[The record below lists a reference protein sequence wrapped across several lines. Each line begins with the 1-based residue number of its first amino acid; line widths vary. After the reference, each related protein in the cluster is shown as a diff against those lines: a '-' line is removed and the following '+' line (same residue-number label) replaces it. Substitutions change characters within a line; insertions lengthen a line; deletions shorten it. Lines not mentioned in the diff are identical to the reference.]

1 MKILTK
7 ALSILFIFFFCTTG
21 IVAASSNENVSMST
35 LNNSTVESS
44 TPELIV
50 DNHYIDDSQAE
61 EENISRDNS
70 TNSTNSTSEYMQ
82 PAAIVNNNSN
92 DSIQADIDPALLT
105 DLNNSNASVPTSLP
119 VKTTPEG
126 DNIINVQI
134 IMNNV
139 TITGIPPEQ
148 AKTAEVKTIP
158 QADLNKS
165 PIDDSAKKTLPTE
178 QEVRATLNTSNAHN
192 YTEIEA
198 LIACKHWYADRYYMT
213 FDSVSKPGEEK
224 HTSNMVMDVIYIN
237 QPEGKGGYGRIG
249 VYADGKDLYDILPE
263 PFAIGKPVTIQSMT
277 TSSKVVTTPVR
288 TAVIKWK
295 HLKDE
300 SVYTVKSEPASK
312 SVQVVVVKDTP
323 TRLDRS
329 VNKTSVNTQPHE
341 ATTTPDIKI
350 ENSNNV
356 GNSTYRFKIYNMF
369 NNIKI
374 EAQNIYI
381 TITGK

>member
-1 MKILTK
+1 MKVSQV
-7 ALSILFIFFFCTTG
+7 LSLLFIFFFCTTG

-35 LNNSTVESS
+35 LNNSTVESN

-50 DNHYIDDSQAE
+50 DNHYIDNSQAE

-70 TNSTNSTSEYMQ
+70 TNSTSECMQ
-82 PAAIVNNNSN
+82 PVAIVNNDSN
-92 DSIQADIDPALLT
+92 DTIQADIDPAILT
-105 DLNNSNASVPTSLP
+105 GLNNSNASVPASLP

-158 QADLNKS
+158 QADLDKS

-213 FDSVSKPGEEK
+213 FDAVSKPGEEK
-224 HTSNMVMDVIYIN
+224 HTANMVMDVIYIN

-249 VYADGKDLYDILPE
+249 VYADGKGLYDILPE

-295 HLKDE
+295 HLRDE

-312 SVQVVVVKDTP
+312 SVQVVVVKDIP
-323 TRLDRS
+323 TRLNRS
-329 VNKTSVNTQPHE
+329 IDKISVSTQPHE
-341 ATTTPDIKI
+341 VTKTPDIKM

-356 GNSTYRFKIYNMF
+356 GDSTYIFKIYNMF

>member
-1 MKILTK
+1 MTIITK
-7 ALSILFIFFFCTTG
+7 VLSIFFIFFFCTAG
-21 IVAASSNENVSMST
+21 IVTASSNDNGSSVS
-35 LNNSTVESS
+35 NNSTVVSNTS
-44 TPELIV
+44 ELIV
-50 DNHYIDDSQAE
+50 ENHSINDSQAE
-61 EENISRDNS
+61 ENISENNS
-70 TNSTNSTSEYMQ
+70 TV
-82 PAAIVNNNSN
+82 PPLAIVSNNSN
-92 DSIQADIDPALLT
+92 DTIPANVDSVIPIDF
-105 DLNNSNASVPTSLP
+105 NNSNASVPASLP

-178 QEVRATLNTSNAHN
+178 QEVRAALNTSNAHN

-213 FDSVSKPGEEK
+213 FDAVSQPEK
-224 HTSNMVMDVIYIN
+224 HTANMVMDVIYIN

-277 TSSKVVTTPVR
+277 TSSKAVTTPVR

-295 HLKDE
+295 HLRDE

-323 TRLDRS
+323 TRRN
-329 VNKTSVNTQPHE
+329 VNKTSVDTQPRE
-341 ATTTPDIKI
+341 APTTPNIKI
-350 ENSNNV
+350 ENSNNA
-356 GNSTYRFKIYNMF
+356 GDSTYIFKIYNMF

>member
-1 MKILTK
+1 MKILAK
-7 ALSILFIFFFCTTG
+7 VLSILFIFFLCTTG
-21 IVAASSNENVSMST
+21 IVATSSNENVSMST
-35 LNNSTVESS
+35 LNNSTMESS

-50 DNHYIDDSQAE
+50 DNHYINDSQAK
-61 EENISRDNS
+61 EENVSQN
-70 TNSTNSTSEYMQ
+70 NSTNSTSDYMQ
-82 PAAIVNNNSN
+82 PVAIVNNDSN
-92 DSIQADIDPALLT
+92 NTIQADIDSSLLT
-105 DLNNSNASVPTSLP
+105 DSNNSNASVPASLP

-165 PIDDSAKKTLPTE
+165 PIDDSTKKTLPTE
-178 QEVRATLNTSNAHN
+178 QEVRAALNTSNAHN

-213 FDSVSKPGEEK
+213 FDTVSQPDK
-224 HTSNMVMDVIYIN
+224 HTANMVMDVIYIN

-249 VYADGKDLYDILPE
+249 AYADGKDLYDILPE

-277 TSSKVVTTPVR
+277 TSSKAVTTPVR

-295 HLKDE
+295 HLRDE

-323 TRLDRS
+323 ARLNKKVDKPS
-329 VNKTSVNTQPHE
+329 VDTQPRE
-341 ATTTPDIKI
+341 VPTTPNIKL

-356 GNSTYRFKIYNMF
+356 GDSTYIFKIYNMF